1 MAALD
6 TDLQRIG
13 RTLKWWRAQLAL
25 ISGIAA
31 TLGGAWLLAMLDI
44 LCQYSRV
51 TRFFSAALL
60 LALVVG
66 TIYLLRKALA
76 QRINTEG
83 VAASLERAFPELDN
97 HLINYIQFSR
107 DPSNDPLKKAYVGSG
122 HPQYHQ
128 LELNRM
134 KNRKAHIIGRSVLAA
149 VFVLLFAPALFMGRS
164 WGTALWRSANP
175 FTSTPPASLTRILEI
190 SPENTTVIQ
199 GGPLLLVC
207 KVHGHRNHE
216 VWVDI
221 NPADAD
227 KMVYTLGRISTGE
240 PLKFSHRI
248 PRVTTTLRY
257 RFRAGDA
264 PASRWYTVDTRP
276 PPAFTD
282 IKLRVTPPAYTRS
295 KPRVVT
301 GWDEDIRIRQ
311 GSTVQIAAACNVPI
325 KSLVLQREGNAP
337 LPLHQADA
345 DSAWQAS
352 LTVSGGRTLRL
363 AAEDLHGDPF
373 EQVISYAYEPD
384 KPPVIEILQ
393 PAGRTILAPGE
404 TPHIEFSV
412 SDDHGLTDVVV
423 ERINTDASRDAAGQ
437 ELRRWPLGDTATF
450 DNVWK
455 GPAPN
460 TQNLTYRIVARDNR
474 PGEHQTVR
482 SIPVIF
488 NADTHSDAAD
498 RRNQLEA
505 KAFLTLN
512 KVLELQRE
520 NITQTQTGRS
530 DIGAATEAFWSE
542 TASRQIEIRELTKAL
557 LTNPLKP
564 LGSLSSSIQKLY
576 LNEMAE
582 AVTILSGLPRAPSNR
597 RKQQASRALVIE
609 ESILRQLTRAGS
621 AASSAKVERRISG
634 LTAMLQKLINGQADV
649 LKQTRGVVAQNATAG
664 TALVD
669 AQDDLAADLTEF
681 TAACRRESGE
691 VEANDATYATVLL
704 KLATRCDSDRIRND
718 MIMAAERLDENQAAD
733 AVPLETTALAKL
745 KALDALL
752 NAVEAQEQQA
762 EHETMVEGVEQA
774 KEKLKRIRELHER
787 MLDAMEMVRDQKDKS
802 EDDRF
807 DMMEEDFEALIAN
820 TKESLLEVPTDL
832 HVFMD
837 LNVANDVVEDVFGI
851 FQEVEQAFD
860 KEDSDAKDGDFE
872 AKEAAFAKE
881 EALLE
886 AMEEAEDRIDD
897 LEMWLGEKPDEVKVT
912 TETLDR
918 EEMPEEGIALGALA
932 AEVEDLIGELLE
944 EDEEDAAEA
953 DDGATTHAMGDV
965 EAGWEVMEGN
975 ISSFAAKGKAGNETP
990 DHKEQ
995 DGRSNVGRQGM
1006 SVGETAAGS
1015 GTIGEGD
1022 KNIEER
1028 RTADPTQSGQVNLDG
1043 EADTKAT
1050 GGGKLATG
1058 KADELGM
1065 SGGVKR
1071 MDSNEAGSW
1080 EGMASLMA
1088 RQADAVFA
1096 KASMKNIRVDAL
1108 QNAAHHLRQSADAV
1122 AKGNISQVK
1131 EFRKLAVASLQDA
1144 QAQLAAGPAAGF
1156 AVESAP
1162 GVLGDVVDSGPDLAP
1177 QKYRDLVADY
1187 YKRLNETL

>member
-6 TDLQRIG
+6 KDLQRIG
-13 RTLKWWRAQLAL
+13 HTLKWWRAQLAL

-31 TLGGAWLLAMLDI
+31 ILGGAWLLAMLDI

-51 TRFFSAALL
+51 TRFFSAAILVGLL
-60 LALVVG
+60 VATV
-66 TIYLLRKALA
+66 YFLRKALA
-76 QRINTEG
+76 RRVSTEG

-107 DPSNDPLKKAYVGSG
+107 DSSDNPLKKAYVGRGQPSY
-122 HPQYHQ
+122 QQ

-134 KNRKAHIIGRSVLAA
+134 KNRKAHIISQSILAG
-149 VFVLLFAPALFMGRS
+149 VIVLLICPALFMGRS
-164 WGTALWRSANP
+164 WSIALWRSVNP
-175 FTSTPPASLTRILEI
+175 FTSTPPASLTRILEV
-190 SPENTTVIQ
+190 SPESTTVVQ

-221 NPADAD
+221 DPADAD

-264 PASRWYTVDTRP
+264 PAGNWYTVDTRP

-282 IKLRVTPPAYTRS
+282 IKLRVTPPAYTRG

-301 GWDEDIRIRQ
+301 GWDDDIRIQQ
-311 GSTVQIAAACNVPI
+311 GSTVHIAAVCNVPL
-325 KSLVLQREGNAP
+325 KSLALQRHDNDP
-337 LPLHQADA
+337 LPLQQADPA
-345 DSAWQAS
+345 GAWQAS
-352 LTVSGGRTLRL
+352 LTVTGGRTLCL
-363 AAEDLHGDPF
+363 AAEDLHGAPL

-384 KPPVIEILQ
+384 KPPVIEILE

-404 TPHIEFSV
+404 APRIEFSV
-412 SDDHGLTDVVV
+412 SDDHGLTDVFI
-423 ERINTDASRDAAGQ
+423 EQTKADSSRDAAGQ
-437 ELRRWPLGDTATF
+437 EQQRWPLGDTATF
-450 DNVWK
+450 DNIWK
-455 GPAPN
+455 GPTPGA
-460 TQNLTYRIVARDNR
+460 QKLTYRVVARDNR
-474 PGEHQTVR
+474 PGEHQIVR
-482 SIPVIF
+482 SVPVVF

-505 KAFLTLN
+505 HAFVNLN
-512 KVLELQRE
+512 KVVQLQRE
-520 NITQTQTGRS
+520 NITQTQTGRA
-530 DIGAATEAFWSE
+530 DIESATDAFWAE
-542 TASRQIEIRELTKAL
+542 TSSRQSEIRDLTKEL

-564 LGSLSSSIQKLY
+564 LGGLTSSIKKLY

-582 AVTILSGLPRAPSNR
+582 AVALLSGLPHAPSDR
-597 RKQQASRALVIE
+597 RAQQASRALVIE

-621 AASSAKVERRISG
+621 AASNAKVERRISG
-634 LTAMLQKLINGQADV
+634 ITAMLQKLINGQADV
-649 LKQTRGVVAQNATAG
+649 LKQTRGVVTQSTTPG

-681 TAACRRESGE
+681 ATACRRESGE
-691 VEANDATYATVLL
+691 VQANDATYAAVLTQ
-704 KLATRCDSDRIRND
+704 LASRCDSDRIRED

-762 EHETMVEGVEQA
+762 EHEAMVEGVEQA
-774 KEKLKRIRELHER
+774 KEKLKRIKELHER

-802 EDDRF
+802 DDDRF
-807 DMMEEDFEALIAN
+807 DMMEEDFEELVAN

-860 KEDSDAKDGDFE
+860 KEDSDAEDGDFKP
-872 AKEAAFAKE
+872 KEAAFAKE

-897 LEMWLGEKPDEVKVT
+897 MEMWLGEKPDEVKVT

-944 EDEEDAAEA
+944 EDEEDAADA
-953 DDGATTHAMGDV
+953 DDGATTHAMSDV

-1096 KASMKNIRVDAL
+1096 KASMKNVRVDSL

-1122 AKGNISQVK
+1122 AKGNIRQVK

-1144 QAQLAAGPAAGF
+1144 QSQLAAGPAAGF
-1156 AVESAP
+1156 AVESTP